1 MTYWF
6 RPDAEI
12 GECLRFWFRADPA
25 VDAEIGSRFGAL
37 IEAASVARL
46 AEWEAAPRGRLALIL
61 LLDQFR
67 RNVYRDTRAAF
78 SLDGAA
84 LALCRSGMK
93 QRMDRTL
100 SLLERAFFYMPL
112 QHAENM
118 TAQTA
123 SIAAFRRLA
132 DESSEEVRPSMGELL
147 ASAET
152 HHNLIARFG
161 RFPHRNAILKRE
173 CTPAEA
179 AYLLSERAPFNK

>member
-1 MTYWF
+1 LTYWF
-6 RPDAEI
+6 RPDADI
-12 GECLRFWFRADPA
+12 GERLRFWFRADPA

-37 IEAASVARL
+37 IEAASGSRL
-46 AEWEAAPRGRLALIL
+46 PEWEAAPRGRLALIL

-67 RNVYRDTRAAF
+67 RNIYRDTRAAF

-93 QRMDRTL
+93 QGMDRPL
-100 SLLERAFFYMPL
+100 LLLERAFFYLPL

-118 TAQTA
+118 TAQKA
-123 SIAAFRRLA
+123 SVEAFRRLA
-132 DESSEEVRPSMGELL
+132 DESSEEVRPSMGEFL

-152 HHNLIARFG
+152 HHDLIARFG

-173 CTPAEA
+173 CTPAET
-179 AYLLSERAPFNK
+179 AYLLSERVPFIK